1 MIFWN
6 EESLHNY
13 KIEPEDMAMP
23 IGKLWRWVK
32 FEAM

>member
-23 IGKLWRWVK
+23 IGKFLTMGEV
-32 FEAM
+32 